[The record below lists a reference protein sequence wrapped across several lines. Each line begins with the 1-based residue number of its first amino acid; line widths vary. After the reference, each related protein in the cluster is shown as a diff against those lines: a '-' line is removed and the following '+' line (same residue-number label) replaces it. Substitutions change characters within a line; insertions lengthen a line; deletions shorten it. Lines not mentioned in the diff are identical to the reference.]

1 MFNIVLIS
9 PEHPG
14 NVGNISRTCVL
25 TESRLHLVRPFK
37 FDFSN
42 KSLKKAGIDYWDKLD
57 LVVHDSLEEFFSYVK
72 NKNIY
77 LIETGSNKNYAD
89 ISYKDGDFFIFGRE
103 KEGIDKKILEKYKE
117 KIRVKSYNKDL
128 KEIFEIFNSE
138 FDNNIYSKGTK
149 SAIIAVILLIFTLL
163 SFVFIKYKYSSIIGL
178 ISLLISTICISY
190 KLYNEIKYINDI
202 DNKEINKGKELIR
215 IFFKNE
221 KINVDSNEGIN
232 YIEFLINNSEKV
244 EIEESAKIEFINSLL
259 DSKSFYYIKLSFS
272 VLLGSFLM
280 KIFENNINYSNII
293 YIIDLF
299 LLLALL
305 INNTASLLLIKYRNI
320 DFQKNK
326 KLIKESLNSL
336 KGDILLDSLKEKS
349 S

>member
-1 MFNIVLIS
+1 MGK
-9 PEHPG
+9 EH
-14 NVGNISRTCVL
+14 
-25 TESRLHLVRPFK
+25 K
-37 FDFSN
+37 
-42 KSLKKAGIDYWDKLD
+42 
-57 LVVHDSLEEFFSYVK
+57 K
-72 NKNIY
+72 NK
-77 LIETGSNKNYAD
+77 
-89 ISYKDGDFFIFGRE
+89 
-103 KEGIDKKILEKYKE
+103 KYKE